1 MIWRTAS
8 PTTRLFFKSSGAG
21 RLSWIPATKRCS
33 PSSLFVGEIHHIP
46 HLPCMASGEGDRWE
60 IRYDGKEYPYD
71 SNSDAVVAANKAAE
85 VLTEGIDLK

>member
-1 MIWRTAS
+1 
-8 PTTRLFFKSSGAG
+8 
-21 RLSWIPATKRCS
+21 
-33 PSSLFVGEIHHIP
+33 
-46 HLPCMASGEGDRWE
+46 MASGEGDRWE